1 MTIKRKTQLN
11 LSGSHRNVDADIAW
25 VGSNL
30 YVTGS
35 SEFSGSVNVDDY
47 VSASGNITS
56 AGVVSGSTGRF
67 TYLSGALS
75 ASSTGLPF
83 LVAGSNVTTTFSHT
97 DLNWTIAATGGGSVA
112 GSDTQVQFNQNGA
125 FAASSSITH
134 TSGTLGVHAI
144 SGSLAS
150 SGTVF
155 GDIAYDGNI
164 LKINTNVL
172 VTQSLMVFDGIDS
185 ALDFGGVTLANGA
198 SLSIFS
204 GSLSQDPPFRI
215 EPSGTPDQV
224 QLRNVG
230 TADFVSGAVN
240 LTFGSTLNVH
250 SASQSGTGFAV
261 IPDTTAGTVRL
272 DINGRLFSNGTNISA
287 LTGSVKTG
295 GSYGEPD
302 SNIMS
307 GSLLTAG
314 MVNGS
319 VGKFRVEVIGAAING
334 DQFIS
339 ADLIVAA
346 SQSAA
351 GVYGT
356 FGVTEVTLDAIGT
369 NALGWDVNINTNG
382 DIAVT
387 SSIVGVDWYAQVSKK
402 MILSGSGIVIY

>member
-1 MTIKRKTQLN
+1 M
-11 LSGSHRNVDADIAW
+11 
-25 VGSNL
+25 
-30 YVTGS
+30 
-35 SEFSGSVNVDDY
+35 
-47 VSASGNITS
+47 
-56 AGVVSGSTGRF
+56 
-67 TYLSGALS
+67 S

-83 LVAGSNVTTTFSHT
+83 LVAGSNITANWSDTN
-97 DLNWTIAATGGGSVA
+97 LNWEITGSGGGGSVA
-112 GSDTQVQFNQNGA
+112 GSDTQVQFNQNGV
-125 FAASSSITH
+125 FAASSSFTH

-144 SGSLAS
+144 SGSLTS

-155 GDIAYDGNI
+155 GDIEYNGNI

-172 VTQSLMVFDGIDS
+172 VTQSLMLFDGIDS
-185 ALDFGGVTLANGA
+185 AVDGGGVGLTNGA
-198 SLSIFS
+198 ALSIFS
-204 GSLSQDPPFRI
+204 GSLSQDPPFKL

-224 QLRNVG
+224 QLINVG
-230 TADFVSGAVN
+230 TANFVSGAVN

-295 GSYGEPD
+295 GPYGEPD
-302 SNIMS
+302 SNVIS
-307 GSLLTAG
+307 GALLTTD

-387 SSIVGVDWYAQVSKK
+387 SSTVGVDWYAQVSKK